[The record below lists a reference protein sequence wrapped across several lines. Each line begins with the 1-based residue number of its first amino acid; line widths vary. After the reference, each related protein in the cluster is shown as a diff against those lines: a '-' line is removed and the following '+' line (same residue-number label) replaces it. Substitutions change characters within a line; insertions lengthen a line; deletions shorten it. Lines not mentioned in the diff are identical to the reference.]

1 MKLMKLNNMKTIEE
15 AAIEH
20 AKNLF
25 FESSSTQYLCKGDF
39 TISFIEGVEFAQQF
53 YPIER
58 DKDGFTTLKQ
68 DEEFQ
73 NNFPILVKGNYGI
86 ELLNELTTVL
96 EKPGH
101 GYTHWRPINLK

>member
-1 MKLMKLNNMKTIEE
+1 MLTIEQALDE
-15 AAIEH
+15 AYNNAGSK
-20 AKNLF
+20 AYFGN
-25 FESSSTQYLCKGDF
+25 G
-39 TISFIEGVEFAQQF
+39 FIAGIEFAQQF

-73 NNFPILVKGNYGI
+73 KNFPILVKGNYGI
-86 ELLNELTTVL
+86 ELLDELTTVL

-101 GYTHWRPINLK
+101 GYTHWRPVNLK

>member
-1 MKLMKLNNMKTIEE
+1 MKTTSE
-15 AAIEH
+15 AAI
-20 AKNLF
+20 AYASIK
-25 FESSSTQYLCKGDF
+25 SSSDV
-39 TISFIEGVEFAQQF
+39 FIESHIKDFEVGVEFAQQF

-73 NNFPILVKGNYGI
+73 KNFPILVKGNYGI
-86 ELLNELTTVL
+86 ELLDELTTVL

-101 GYTHWRPINLK
+101 GYTHWRPVNLK

>member
-1 MKLMKLNNMKTIEE
+1 MKTIEE
-15 AAIEH
+15 ASVEYSKKQYDH
-20 AKNLF
+20 DPCMRF
-25 FESSSTQYLCKGDF
+25 QCETHFEAG
-39 TISFIEGVEFAQQF
+39 IEFAQRF

-73 NNFPILVKGNYGI
+73 KNFPILVKGNYGI
-86 ELLNELTTVL
+86 ELLDELTTVL

-101 GYTHWRPINLK
+101 GYTHWRPVNLK

>member
-1 MKLMKLNNMKTIEE
+1 MKTIEE
-15 AAIEH
+15 ASVEYSKKQYDH
-20 AKNLF
+20 DPCMRF
-25 FESSSTQYLCKGDF
+25 QCETHFEAG
-39 TISFIEGVEFAQQF
+39 IEFAQQF

-73 NNFPILVKGNYGI
+73 KNFPILVKGNYGI
-86 ELLNELTTVL
+86 ELLDELTTVL

-101 GYTHWRPINLK
+101 GYTHWRPVNLK

>member
-1 MKLMKLNNMKTIEE
+1 MNTIKE
-15 AAIEH
+15 AAHEYFR
-20 AKNLF
+20 K
-25 FESSSTQYLCKGDF
+25 TQLHLAPAGSEYGF
-39 TISFIEGVEFAQQF
+39 VAGVEFAQQF

-73 NNFPILVKGNYGI
+73 KNFPILVKGNYGI
-86 ELLNELTTVL
+86 ELLDELTTVL

-101 GYTHWRPINLK
+101 GYTHWRPVNLK

>member
-1 MKLMKLNNMKTIEE
+1 MLTIEQALDE
-15 AAIEH
+15 AY
-20 AKNLF
+20 KNAGSNAYF
-25 FESSSTQYLCKGDF
+25 GNGFRA
-39 TISFIEGVEFAQQF
+39 GVEFAQQF

-73 NNFPILVKGNYGI
+73 KNFPILVKGNYGI
-86 ELLNELTTVL
+86 ELLDELTTVL